1 MMRSMAA
8 SRPDPQAR
16 LEGTV
21 VVLRELIENDL
32 PALFTAIGR
41 QPGSR
46 RELAWPPL
54 TRKEGHPKATYKLL
68 KQGHSSE
75 QTTPNRSHVAIH
87 ESLSRH
93 HDRKFYGP
101 T

>member
-1 MMRSMAA
+1 MAA

-54 TRKEGHPKATYKLL
+54 TREEGHPKATYKLL
-68 KQGHSSE
+68 KQ
-75 QTTPNRSHVAIH
+75 SHFGRCLEIVLGQGRGPELA
-87 ESLSRH
+87 SLGR
-93 HDRKFYGP
+93 
-101 T
+101 